1 MQHSRLP
8 RLFPD
13 MALLPRRDR
22 FAPPPTAFEQQ
33 LIPVVS
39 VMLASLS
46 PLLPVIATAPAMP
59 PLGFMMLL
67 CWRLMRNDLW
77 PVWAAL
83 PLGAFDDLFSGA
95 PIGTAMAL
103 WTMTFVAIDAID
115 RRFVWRDHYQDWGI
129 AIAFVAA
136 YLTLAL
142 WLSGGALPMVLLLP
156 QIGIATLLFPG
167 VTRVIAM
174 LDRWRLGR

>member
-1 MQHSRLP
+1 
-8 RLFPD
+8 

-39 VMLASLS
+39 VILASLA
-46 PLLPVIATAPAMP
+46 PLLPMIATAPVVP
-59 PLGFMMLL
+59 PFGFMMLL
-67 CWRLMRNDLW
+67 GWRLLRNDLW

-83 PLGAFDDLFSGA
+83 PLGGFDDLFSGA
-95 PIGTAMAL
+95 PLGTAMAL
-103 WTMTFVAIDAID
+103 WTMAFIAIDAID

-129 AIAFVAA
+129 ASAFVVG
-136 YLTLAL
+136 YLVLAL
-142 WLSGGALPMVLLLP
+142 WLSGGGVALPMLLP
-156 QIGIATLLFPG
+156 QMLLSILLFPL
-167 VTRVIAM
+167 VERIAAM